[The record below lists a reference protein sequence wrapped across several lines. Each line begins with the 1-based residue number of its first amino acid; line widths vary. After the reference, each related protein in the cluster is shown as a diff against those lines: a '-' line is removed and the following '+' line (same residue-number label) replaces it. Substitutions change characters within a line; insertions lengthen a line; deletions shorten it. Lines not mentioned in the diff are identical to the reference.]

1 MRKNHLATNLFASV
15 STEFSLSFFSFFWSI
30 IVLQYC
36 ASFYHIAKSMSCT
49 YIPASPLFWIPF
61 PFRSVHSVKYS
72 SQFCTV
78 GAHQLS
84 VLYIAVCN
92 CQSQFSNSSYP
103 PFLPPVSTRLFSA
116 SVSLFLLCKY
126 AHLYHFS
133 RFHIYALI
141 YDICF
146 SLSDLLHSVGQS
158 LRQKNK

>member
-1 MRKNHLATNLFASV
+1 MVQSAQNFLFLFLVFIGVLLFYSLVLV
-15 STEFSLSFFSFFWSI
+15 STVQQSQW
-30 IVLQYC
+30 
-36 ASFYHIAKSMSCT
+36 AAR
-49 YIPASPLFWIPF
+49 IPASPLFWIPF
-61 PFRSVHSVKYS
+61 PFRSIHSLKYT
-72 SQFCTV
+72 SQCYTV

-84 VLYIAVCN
+84 VLYIAVCK

-158 LRQKNK
+158 LRQKNKTYRIFF